1 MFRFSVLAKDTSFSL
16 HSNFSFL
23 FSFSFVNIQSRMDRI
38 TEAFQS
44 ERYFVLFFEKITT
57 VSTRPYGTR
66 KYSLFSIIPPR
77 WLTELVIHAL
87 NMKDKDDTQRRNY
100 VYKTLWT
107 KLRDK
112 RQLLLLPYLEWLWTC
127 RMPAALQTLPL
138 SDFFL

>member
-1 MFRFSVLAKDTSFSL
+1 
-16 HSNFSFL
+16 
-23 FSFSFVNIQSRMDRI
+23 MDRI
-38 TEAFQS
+38 TEAFHS
-44 ERYFVLFFEKITT
+44 ERYLVLFFEKITT

-87 NMKDKDDTQRRNY
+87 KMKDKDDTQRRNY

-112 RQLLLLPYLEWLWTC
+112 RQLPKGKLVYPAELVRAIREIFPKNIQAANVSVYCRYL
-127 RMPAALQTLPL
+127 Q
-138 SDFFL
+138 